1 MKESVHCPA
10 EICLNTWVTEW
21 LSEHAAAI
29 QEPAVKVCNHIPA
42 SVMVRNNAG
51 GIRHLLGKLLQVVL
65 EHAQG
70 GCVSISAKTYSDVV
84 LVHVRDNNSPDY
96 GAIDEGLQRWKP
108 AARELGGFLD
118 VTSQRKKQTTVAFSF
133 PQSGRLFH

>member
-70 GCVSISAKTYSDVV
+70 GCVSISAKMYSDVV